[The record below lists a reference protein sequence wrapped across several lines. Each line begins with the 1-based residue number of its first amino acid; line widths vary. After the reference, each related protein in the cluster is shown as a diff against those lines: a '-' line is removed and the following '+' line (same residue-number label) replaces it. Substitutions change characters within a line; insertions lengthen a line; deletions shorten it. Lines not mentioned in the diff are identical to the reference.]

1 MAAPFVAID
10 LAISPAPAA
19 TPLIV
24 FLRGVRDLLDL
35 PEEDIAK
42 VKADLWN
49 LPDGFPVFVGDS
61 TYGVRSLNYEL
72 LQRILEPR
80 MLATFEAMLGDVST
94 GTKHVFP
101 RPTAP
106 QSGPESTIEHVL
118 PGNPSGNNR
127 GNFSVTSLL
136 PADFDIKSMLLPSVI
151 ALAVV
156 GHSDPSRPLSEPNAS
171 ALATSVVKFV
181 ARRAGTLEQCD
192 GSARMQQFWVCL
204 ACPNPSPCP
213 TPTHPG
219 AEMNLCTY
227 ASMHLCTCAPMH
239 LCTYAPVHPCTCAPM
254 HLCTYAPHPQERLM
268 VLIAESWPKVP
279 PTQKKGA
286 EKGTFVQL
294 PALVYWRLR
303 LNVKMQNFRQ
313 AAKKV

>member
-1 MAAPFVAID
+1 MVFDAID
-10 LAISPAPAA
+10 LATSPAPPT

-24 FLRGVRDLLDL
+24 FLRGVQDLLDL
-35 PEEDIAK
+35 PDEDIAK
-42 VKADLWN
+42 VKADLFN
-49 LPDGFPVFVGDS
+49 LPGGFPIFVGDS

-72 LQRILEPR
+72 LQRILGPR
-80 MLATFEAMLGDVST
+80 MMTTFEAMLGDVST

-204 ACPNPSPCP
+204 ACPNPSP

-219 AEMNLCTY
+219 AEMNLCPY
-227 ASMHLCTCAPMH
+227 APMH
-239 LCTYAPVHPCTCAPM
+239 LCTYALVHLCTYAPVHLCTYAPM
-254 HLCTYAPHPQERLM
+254 HLCTYAPHPQEQLI
-268 VLIAESWPKVP
+268 VLIAESWPRVP
-279 PTQKKGA
+279 MTQKKGA
-286 EKGTFVQL
+286 EKGTCVQL